1 MVYEIQYCILY
12 RHFTKLEKPSGEL
25 TMQRKY
31 TYIGSNQSLGRVSD
45 FFIQVEQDA
54 MKEGI
59 KIVNCALFLR

>member
-1 MVYEIQYCILY
+1 
-12 RHFTKLEKPSGEL
+12 
-25 TMQRKY
+25 MQRKY